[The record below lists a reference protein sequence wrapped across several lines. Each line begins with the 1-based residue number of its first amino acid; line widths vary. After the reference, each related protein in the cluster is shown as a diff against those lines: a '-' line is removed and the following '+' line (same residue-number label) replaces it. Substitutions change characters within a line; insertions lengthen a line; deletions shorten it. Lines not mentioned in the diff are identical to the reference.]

1 MIADEEFQARMKAWA
16 DANTITF
23 AEMGENIRKL
33 GEKLAEGIMTA
44 AAALEINKEGQNGAQ
59 GE

>member
-1 MIADEEFQARMKAWA
+1 VIGDEEFQARMKAWA
-16 DANTITF
+16 DVNTITG

-33 GEKLAEGIMTA
+33 GEKFTEGVTTA
-44 AAALEINKEGQNGAQ
+44 ATALEINKEGQNGAQ